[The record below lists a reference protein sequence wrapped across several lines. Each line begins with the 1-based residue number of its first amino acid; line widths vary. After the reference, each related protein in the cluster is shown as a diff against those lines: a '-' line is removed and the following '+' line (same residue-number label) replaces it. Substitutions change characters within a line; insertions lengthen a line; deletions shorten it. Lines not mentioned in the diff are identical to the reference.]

1 MDFKLRKPILVGGL
15 GLTAGVWLLH
25 GIHPGIT
32 DFSGTAIWGAFAL
45 SSGFWWLR
53 KRSLKPLDLTIPALP
68 VDRTAVEKALSA
80 VETLVKQLATEITT
94 DAQSSAFAS
103 FQEKRT
109 QLTAELERKE
119 VRLAIAGGQSVGKT
133 ALTQYLTENW
143 MPQSQKIS
151 IHDTAGLFAEPGQA
165 GETLAPEVDSA
176 DLVLFVTAGDLTSPE
191 YQVIQQL
198 LMRQQRVLLLFN
210 KQDQYL
216 PDERPLVL
224 QQIRARVQGQ
234 LTVEDVLAIAT
245 APAPVKVRQY
255 QSGTVQ
261 ERLEQPA
268 ADVAGLSDRLTQ
280 VLAEESERLVLSTVL
295 RQVNLLRLDVQN
307 ALNGV
312 RRDRA
317 LPLIEQSQWIAA
329 GAAFANPVPSLD
341 LLATAA
347 INTQLIVDLG
357 EIYQQKFS
365 LQQAKTAAG
374 TLADLMVK
382 LGLVEL
388 SAQAIS
394 PLLKSHAVTFV
405 AGGLMEGVSAAYLT
419 RLAGLSLVEYFQE
432 QSYILD
438 PNAAPFQVD
447 RLTQKLKAV
456 FQDNQ
461 RAAFLQALVQQ
472 GIGRLTPAPTPALP
486 GSVAAQ

>member
-1 MDFKLRKPILVGGL
+1 MNFKLRKPILVGGL

-25 GIHPGIT
+25 GIHPGIA
-32 DFSGTAIWGAFAL
+32 DFSGTTIWGAIAL

-53 KRSLKPLDLTIPALP
+53 KRSLKSLDLTTPALP
-68 VDRTAVEKALSA
+68 VDRTAVEKALLA
-80 VETLVKQLATEITT
+80 VETLVKQLSAEATSEVQVSTLT
-94 DAQSSAFAS
+94 R
-103 FQEKRT
+103 FQEKLT
-109 QLTAELERKE
+109 QLTAELERSE
-119 VRLAIAGGQSVGKT
+119 IRLAIAGGQAVGKT
-133 ALTQYLTENW
+133 ALAQYLTEW
-143 MPQSQKIS
+143 MPQSPKIS
-151 IHDTAGLFAEPGQA
+151 LSDTAALFAELEEVGA
-165 GETLAPEVDSA
+165 ALAPEIDSA

-191 YQVIQQL
+191 YQTIQQL
-198 LMRQQRVLLLFN
+198 LARQQRVLLLFN

-234 LTVEDVLAIAT
+234 LTADDVMAIAT

-268 ADVAGLSDRLTQ
+268 VDVSGLSDRLTQ
-280 VLAEESERLVLSTVL
+280 VLAEESERLILSTVL
-295 RQVNLLRLDVQN
+295 RQVNSLRLDVQN

-329 GAAFANPVPSLD
+329 AAAFANPVPSLD

-347 INTQLIVDLG
+347 VNTQLIVDLG

-405 AGGLMEGVSAAYLT
+405 AGSLMEGVSAAYLT
-419 RLAGLSLVEYFQE
+419 RLAGLSLIEYFQE
-432 QSYILD
+432 QSHVLD

-461 RAAFLQALVQQ
+461 RTAFLQTLVQQ
-472 GIGRLTPAPTPALP
+472 GISRLAPVSTPALP
-486 GSVAAQ
+486 SAAK

>member
-1 MDFKLRKPILVGGL
+1 MNLKLRKPILVGGL
-15 GLTAGVWLLH
+15 GLTAGFWLLH
-25 GIHPGIT
+25 GIHPGIA
-32 DFSGTAIWGAFAL
+32 DFSGTTIWGALAL

-80 VETLVKQLATEITT
+80 VETLVKQLAAEAISEVQVSTLT
-94 DAQSSAFAS
+94 S
-103 FQEKRT
+103 FQEKLT
-109 QLTAELERKE
+109 QLTVELERSE
-119 VRLAIAGGQSVGKT
+119 IRLAIAGGQSVGKT
-133 ALTQYLTENW
+133 ALAQYLTENW
-143 MPQSQKIS
+143 MSQVQKIS
-151 IHDTAGLFAEPGQA
+151 IGDTAGLFAEPEEVGA
-165 GETLAPEVDSA
+165 TLAPEIDSA

-191 YQVIQQL
+191 YQTIQQL
-198 LMRQQRVLLLFN
+198 LARQQRVLLLFN

-234 LTVEDVLAIAT
+234 LTADDVMAIAT

-268 ADVAGLSDRLTQ
+268 ADVSELSDRLTQ
-280 VLAEESERLVLSTVL
+280 VLAEESQRLILSTVL

-329 GAAFANPVPSLD
+329 AAAFANPVPSLD

-347 INTQLIVDLG
+347 VNTQLIVDLG

-419 RLAGLSLVEYFQE
+419 RLAGLSLIEYFQE

-438 PNAAPFQVD
+438 PNSTPFQVE

-461 RAAFLQALVQQ
+461 RTAFLQALVQQ
-472 GIGRLTPAPTPALP
+472 GINRLAPAPALP
-486 GSVAAQ
+486 GAAK

>member
-1 MDFKLRKPILVGGL
+1 MNFKLRKPILVGGL

-25 GIHPGIT
+25 GIHPGIA
-32 DFSGTAIWGAFAL
+32 DFSGTTIWGALAL

-80 VETLVKQLATEITT
+80 VEILVKQLAAEATSEVQISTL
-94 DAQSSAFAS
+94 AR
-103 FQEKRT
+103 FQEKLT
-109 QLTAELERKE
+109 QLTAELERSE
-119 VRLAIAGGQSVGKT
+119 IRLAIAGGQSVGKT
-133 ALTQYLTENW
+133 ALAQYLTENW
-143 MPQSQKIS
+143 MPQAQKIS
-151 IHDTAGLFAEPGQA
+151 IGDTAGLFAEPEEA
-165 GETLAPEVDSA
+165 GATLAPEIDSA

-191 YQVIQQL
+191 YQTIQQL
-198 LMRQQRVLLLFN
+198 LARQRRVLLLFN

-234 LTVEDVLAIAT
+234 LAADDVMAIAT

-268 ADVAGLSDRLTQ
+268 ADVSGLSDRLTQ
-280 VLAEESERLVLSTVL
+280 VLAEEGQRLILSTVL
-295 RQVNLLRLDVQN
+295 HQVNSLRLDVQN

-329 GAAFANPVPSLD
+329 AAAFANPVPSLD

-347 INTQLIVDLG
+347 VNTQLIVDLG

-419 RLAGLSLVEYFQE
+419 RLAGLSLIEYFQE

-438 PNAAPFQVD
+438 PNAAPFQAD

-461 RAAFLQALVQQ
+461 RTAFLQALVQQ
-472 GIGRLTPAPTPALP
+472 GISRLAPVSTPALP
-486 GSVAAQ
+486 GAAK

>member
-25 GIHPGIT
+25 GFSPGVA
-32 DFSGTAIWGAFAL
+32 DFSGTAIWGALAL

-53 KRSLKPLDLTIPALP
+53 KRSTKPLDLTVPALP
-68 VDRTAVEKALSA
+68 VDRTAVEKALST
-80 VETLVKQLATEITT
+80 VETLVKQLAAETTT
-94 DAQSSAFAS
+94 DTQTAALTSL
-103 FQEKRT
+103 QEKLT
-109 QLTAELERKE
+109 QLTAELERNE
-119 VRLAIAGGQSVGKT
+119 IRLAIAGGQSVGKT
-133 ALTQYLTENW
+133 ALTQYLTETW
-143 MPQSQKIS
+143 MPQSQKIAIS
-151 IHDTAGLFAEPGQA
+151 DTVGLFAEPEKA
-165 GETLAPEVDSA
+165 GETLAPEIDSA
-176 DLVLFVTAGDLTSPE
+176 DAVLFVTAGDLTSPE

-198 LMRQQRVLLLFN
+198 LTRQQRVLLLFN

-234 LTVEDVLAIAT
+234 LAAEDVMAIAT
-245 APAPVKVRQY
+245 APAPVKVRQH
-255 QSGTVQ
+255 QSGAIQ

-280 VLAEESERLVLSTVL
+280 VLAEEGQRLILSTVL
-295 RQVNLLRLDVQN
+295 RQVNLLRLEVQN
-307 ALNGV
+307 ALNQV

-329 GAAFANPVPSLD
+329 AAAFANPVPSLD

-347 INTQLIVDLG
+347 VNTQLIVDLG

-419 RLAGLSLVEYFQE
+419 RLAGLSLIEYFQE
-432 QSYILD
+432 QSYVLD
-438 PNAAPFQVD
+438 PNAAPFQVE

-461 RAAFLQALVQQ
+461 RTAFLQALVQQ
-472 GIGRLTPAPTPALP
+472 GISRLAPTPTPALP
-486 GSVAAQ
+486 GSTAR

>member
-68 VDRTAVEKALSA
+68 VDRTAVEKALFA
-80 VETLVKQLATEITT
+80 VETLVTQLATETTT
-94 DAQSSAFAS
+94 DNQTSALAS
-103 FQEKRT
+103 FQEKLT

-143 MPQSQKIS
+143 MPQSQNIS
-151 IHDTAGLFAEPGQA
+151 ISDTAGLFAEPGEA

-191 YQVIQQL
+191 YQMIQQL
-198 LMRQQRVLLLFN
+198 LTRQQRVLLLFN

-234 LTVEDVLAIAT
+234 LTAEDVLAIAT

-255 QSGTVQ
+255 QSGAVQ

-268 ADVAGLSDRLTQ
+268 ADVAKLSDRLTQ
-280 VLAEESERLVLSTVL
+280 VLAEESQRLVLSTVL

-329 GAAFANPVPSLD
+329 AAAFANPVPSLD

-347 INTQLIVDLG
+347 VNTQLIVDLG

-365 LQQAKTAAG
+365 LQQAKAATG

-394 PLLKSHAVTFV
+394 PLLKTHAVTFV

-419 RLAGLSLVEYFQE
+419 RLAGLSLIEYFQE
-432 QSYILD
+432 QSYVVD

-461 RAAFLQALVQQ
+461 RTAFLQALVQQ
-472 GIGRLTPAPTPALP
+472 GISRLAPTPTPALP
-486 GSVAAQ
+486 SSATK

>member
-1 MDFKLRKPILVGGL
+1 
-15 GLTAGVWLLH
+15 LTAGVWLLH

-80 VETLVKQLATEITT
+80 VETLMKQLATEITT
-94 DAQSSAFAS
+94 DTQTSALAS
-103 FQEKRT
+103 FQEKLT

-133 ALTQYLTENW
+133 TLAQYLTENW
-143 MPQSQKIS
+143 MTQPRMTQSQKVS
-151 IHDTAGLFAEPGQA
+151 IHDTAGLFAEPGEA
-165 GETLAPEVDSA
+165 REMLAPDVDSA

-198 LMRQQRVLLLFN
+198 ITRQQRVLLMFN

-234 LTVEDVLAIAT
+234 LTAEDVLAIAT

-255 QSGTVQ
+255 QSGNIQ

-268 ADVAGLSDRLTQ
+268 ADVTGLSDRLTQ
-280 VLAEESERLVLSTVL
+280 VLAEEGQRLILSTVL
-295 RQVNLLRLDVQN
+295 RQVNSLRLDVQN
-307 ALNGV
+307 TLNGV

-329 GAAFANPVPSLD
+329 AAAFANPVPSLD

-347 INTQLIVDLG
+347 VNTQLIVDLG

-365 LQQAKTAAG
+365 LQQAKAATG

-394 PLLKSHAVTFV
+394 PLLKTHAVTFV

-419 RLAGLSLVEYFQE
+419 RLAGLSLIEYFQE
-432 QSYILD
+432 QSYVVD

-461 RAAFLQALVQQ
+461 RTAFLQALVQQ
-472 GIGRLTPAPTPALP
+472 GISRLAPTPTPALP
-486 GSVAAQ
+486 GSATK

>member
-25 GIHPGIT
+25 GLNPGVA
-32 DFSGTAIWGAFAL
+32 DFSGTAIWGAL
-45 SSGFWWLR
+45 TVSSGFWWLR
-53 KRSLKPLDLTIPALP
+53 KRSIKPLDLTVPAIP

-80 VETLVKQLATEITT
+80 VETLVKQLAAETNTGT
-94 DAQSSAFAS
+94 QTAALTS
-103 FQEKRT
+103 FQEKLT
-109 QLTAELERKE
+109 QLTAELERNE
-119 VRLAIAGGQSVGKT
+119 IRLAIAGGQSVGKT

-143 MPQSQKIS
+143 VPQSQKIS
-151 IHDTAGLFAEPGQA
+151 ISDTVGLFAEPGEA

-176 DLVLFVTAGDLTSPE
+176 DLVLFITASDLTSPE
-191 YQVIQQL
+191 YQTIQQL
-198 LMRQQRVLLLFN
+198 LTRQQRVLLLFN

-234 LTVEDVLAIAT
+234 LATEDVMAIAT

-255 QSGTVQ
+255 QSGSVQ

-280 VLAEESERLVLSTVL
+280 VLAEEGQRLILSTVL

-307 ALNGV
+307 ALNQV

-329 GAAFANPVPSLD
+329 AAAFANPVPSLD

-347 INTQLIVDLG
+347 VNTQLIVDLG

-365 LQQAKTAAG
+365 LQQAKTATG

-405 AGGLMEGVSAAYLT
+405 AGGLMEGLSAAYLT
-419 RLAGLSLVEYFQE
+419 RLAGLSLIEYFQE
-432 QSYILD
+432 QSYVLD

-461 RAAFLQALVQQ
+461 RTAFLQALVQQ
-472 GIGRLTPAPTPALP
+472 GISRLAPAPTPVLP
-486 GSVAAQ
+486 GSAAK